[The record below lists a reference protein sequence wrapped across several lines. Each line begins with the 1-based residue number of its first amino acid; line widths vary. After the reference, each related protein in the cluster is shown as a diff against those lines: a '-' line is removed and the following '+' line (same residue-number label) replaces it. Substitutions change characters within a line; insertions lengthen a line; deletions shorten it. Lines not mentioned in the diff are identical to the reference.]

1 MFKNAIKYLLL
12 AAALMLAPSAASAAA
27 SYPFIE
33 PNIAAVEALGA
44 ACSTTVAG
52 VWIPNVGHYAWNA
65 LSTATPSDQVIQCTG
80 VATGRF
86 LLDTSSTSFPVG
98 LTVQEFGN
106 STTCTGVGDDTTALT
121 TAETNSALN
130 GLPIY
135 VYGSCLVSTW
145 TISDPNI
152 QIVIVAGGSIKQLA
166 SASASS
172 VIVMTGANDVISGP
186 GTIDGNK
193 STNNTTACLSIT
205 GVGSRIT
212 GNLHVQHCN
221 GYGIYAA
228 GQSYFTADGWSVSD
242 TGYMGFYDAP
252 PASADAYGVS
262 ITNGFVDR
270 SMDGSTLTEGGFKVH
285 GSTTYNY
292 IGATFDNIDSLMP
305 TSPSSSAAIANEL
318 WYCLRCA
325 VSNVHGSGGSM
336 GLSLADFNASTFSN
350 LTAFNASQYG
360 VEIVDD
366 TNDTFSGVAV
376 DGNGL
381 TTNGIIF
388 DGPLNKTS
396 EIQLSGANVKGVTTY
411 GIDLPNPSTKI
422 TLASP
427 VINMGSSSGALVA
440 AINAVTS
447 NLIISNQSIDLTGST
462 ATLAYADYLTGL
474 LHGSITGGTIAGIGS
489 ASNGIELVGGSYISV
504 DGLSINNFGAGI
516 VGKASSGTIDGIAI
530 SNDNF
535 TNTTYPIFGSFT
547 GTGAW
552 GPNKSSINDTFD
564 SFATAGYL
572 SLPSNTCSPG
582 IEGLTTAGTAS
593 ISGIY
598 CNYRVDGN
606 LVTINGQFTWAS
618 ATGTGAMAITG
629 LPYVSA
635 SNSVNTFSCFL
646 RNVTITASNVPSCV
660 VEVGNNYIEVLQTP
674 VGGGALTSVPIAASG
689 TVNFSGSYFIQ

>member
-1 MFKNAIKYLLL
+1 MKVFRYILPLI
-12 AAALMLAPSAASAAA
+12 AALFCAAPAMAQTSPEQPCQWNYS
-27 SYPFIE
+27 
-33 PNIAAVEALGA
+33 
-44 ACSTTVAG
+44 
-52 VWIPNVGHYAWNA
+52 NVN
-65 LSTATPSDQVIQCTG
+65 G
-80 VATGRF
+80 VATANYC
-86 LLDTSSTSFPVG
+86 
-98 LTVQEFGN
+98 GN
-106 STTCTGVGDDTTALT
+106 VT
-121 TAETNSALN
+121 
-130 GLPIY
+130 
-135 VYGSCLVSTW
+135 
-145 TISDPNI
+145 
-152 QIVIVAGGSIKQLA
+152 AGGSIANTSFVTPQQFGAKCDGSTDDTVAINNAIANAILEKVILYVPSGTCMASSISSTAANLQISIAANATLKQLA

-172 VIVMTGANDVISGP
+172 FIALTGANDVVLGP

-193 STNNTTACLSIT
+193 STNNTTACLSVSGTDSYI
-205 GVGSRIT
+205 GA
-212 GNLHVQHCN
+212 NLHVQHCN
-221 GYGIYAA
+221 GYGIYGG
-228 GQSYFTADGWSVSD
+228 GQSNFTADGWYVSD

-270 SMDGSTLTEGGFKVH
+270 SMDGSTLAEGGFKVH
-285 GSTTYNY
+285 GNTTYHY
-292 IGATFDNIDSLMP
+292 IGATFSNIDSLMP
-305 TSPSSSAAIANEL
+305 TSPSSAPAIANEL
-318 WYCLRCA
+318 WYCLRCS
-325 VSNVHGSGGSM
+325 VSNIHGSGGYM
-336 GLSLADFNASTFSN
+336 GLSLADFDTSTFSN
-350 LTAFNASQYG
+350 LTAFNASNYG
-360 VEIVDD
+360 VELVDD
-366 TNDTFSGVAV
+366 TNDTFNGVAV
-376 DGNGL
+376 NGNGL
-381 TTNGIIF
+381 TPTGIIF
-388 DGPLNKTS
+388 DGPLNATS
-396 EIQLSGANVKGVTTY
+396 GIQLIGANVKGVTTY
-411 GIDLPNPSTKI
+411 GIDLPNPSTKVTI
-422 TLASP
+422 ASP

-447 NLIISNQSIDLTGST
+447 NLIISNQSIDFTGST
-462 ATLAYADYLTGL
+462 ATLAYADYLIGL
-474 LHGSITGGTIAGIGS
+474 LHGSITGGTITGIGS

-552 GPNKSSINDTFD
+552 GSNKSSINDTFD

-618 ATGTGAMAITG
+618 ATGTGAMAITA